1 MTMNIAKAYATELAS
16 TLTPIHMLEFFQDIH
31 AMCYADQD
39 ISFLDFFLELV
50 HHDNEFIVPCHKLL
64 DHSIITIDQSMDILD
79 HLQMIGLKCE
89 LDFIV
94 IHDGYMLTPEAYK
107 KCLMRSSSF
116 TYGDYYML
124 LEQIYKL
131 YTDYERQYSYQLLIQ
146 KNDKID
152 RLVDQ
157 VNHLLTLDNNTSK
170 LTHLVVLAPNNKTC
184 EGKTILVR
192 GQSAR
197 IKKAIANHSE
207 THIPVVNTAYDME
220 TNLIADAKAKCDQT
234 IRKYILEYN
243 KPIKTHNEKLK
254 ADIALHNK
262 KLVQLVKAKTHTEL
276 IKRSYMDEKKDMICL
291 SDIPIAFNS
300 TYIWYKPNAH
310 FTYDS
315 IIQIIIDMDKT
326 TSAE

>member
-1 MTMNIAKAYATELAS
+1 MNIAKAYATELAS
-16 TLTPIHMLEFFQDIH
+16 TLTPIHMPEFFQDIH
-31 AMCYADQD
+31 AMCYADHD
-39 ISFLDFFLELV
+39 ISFLDYFLELIN
-50 HHDNEFIVPCHKLL
+50 HDNEFIVPCCKLL
-64 DHSIITIDQSMDILD
+64 EHNIITTEQSMDILD
-79 HLQMIGLKCE
+79 HLKMVGLEGE

-94 IHDGYMLTPEAYK
+94 IHEVYMLTPEAYK

-131 YTDYERQYSYQLLIQ
+131 YTDYERQYSYHLLIQ

-157 VNHLLTLDNNTSK
+157 VNNLLTLDNNTSK

-184 EGKTILVR
+184 EGRTILVR
-192 GQSAR
+192 GQSTR
-197 IKKAIANHSE
+197 IKKAITNHSE
-207 THIPVVNTAYDME
+207 THIPVVNTAYDTD
-220 TNLIADAKAKCDQT
+220 TNLIADAKAKCDQI

-243 KPIKTHNEKLK
+243 KPIKTCNEKLK
-254 ADIALHNK
+254 AEIVLHNK
-262 KLVQLVKAKTHTEL
+262 KLVQLAKAKTHTEL

-300 TYIWYKPNAH
+300 TYIWYKPNPH

-315 IIQIIIDMDKT
+315 IIQIIIDTNKT
-326 TSAE
+326 TSADAE